1 MNTTNIK
8 FKGKLAGYFTSPLKL
23 GIILIIAN
31 ILIYVMH
38 WPSGLVLSL
47 FLIVFFVVAGYLYL
61 GSRATILNEMVNFA
75 TEYGSLQNSFL
86 KNLQLPYAMLDEK
99 GNFIWM
105 NEAFEKLVGRE
116 KTYHGGIT
124 TLFPEIKPTDLPT
137 EEKAEVG
144 IPLEIEGL
152 YYKAKLT
159 RVLMDSLSDK
169 NEIIDTGGKE
179 ALTALYLFD
188 ETAEQLALQE
198 VEDSSLVIG
207 LIYIDNYDEVM
218 ESTPDENRSLFGGVL
233 DRMVNR
239 YVSSVDGICSKTEKD
254 KYLVILRK
262 KSLQQLEEN
271 RFSLLSDMKA
281 SNYGNEIP
289 ATVSIG
295 VGLGGLT
302 YSQSHEFAK
311 NAINLALARGGDQ
324 AVVKTSD
331 ETTYY
336 GGKTQSI
343 EKNTR
348 VRARVK
354 AEALKEILSSKDVVY
369 IMGHRIADIDSFGAC
384 VGVYR
389 IAQTLHKKAHIVLN
403 EVNSSLQPIVDL
415 FRNNPDYEEDML
427 ITSSEALEKVGD
439 GSAVVVVDVN
449 KPSITE
455 CPELLHKCSAIV
467 VLDHHRE
474 GTEKIENATLSYIE
488 GYASSTCEMVAE
500 VLQYTGENVKIRS
513 EEADAMYGGIVVDTN
528 NFMSKT
534 GVRTFEAAA
543 FLRRNGADVTRVR
556 KLFREDANEY
566 KAKADTV
573 SQAEIFQGI
582 FAISV
587 CPTDGIT
594 SPTVIGAQ
602 AANELLDIKGVRG
615 SFVLTEYQDQIFI
628 SARSIDEVNVQVIM
642 ERMGGG
648 GHMNTAGCQLNEGTL
663 EEAIAALKQT
673 IVEMQQEGEIET

>member
-169 NEIIDTGGKE
+169 NEIIDTGGRE

-281 SNYGNEIP
+281 S
-289 ATVSIG
+289 
-295 VGLGGLT
+295 
-302 YSQSHEFAK
+302 
-311 NAINLALARGGDQ
+311 
-324 AVVKTSD
+324 
-331 ETTYY
+331 
-336 GGKTQSI
+336 
-343 EKNTR
+343 
-348 VRARVK
+348 
-354 AEALKEILSSKDVVY
+354 
-369 IMGHRIADIDSFGAC
+369 
-384 VGVYR
+384 
-389 IAQTLHKKAHIVLN
+389 
-403 EVNSSLQPIVDL
+403 
-415 FRNNPDYEEDML
+415 
-427 ITSSEALEKVGD
+427 
-439 GSAVVVVDVN
+439 
-449 KPSITE
+449 
-455 CPELLHKCSAIV
+455 
-467 VLDHHRE
+467 
-474 GTEKIENATLSYIE
+474 
-488 GYASSTCEMVAE
+488 
-500 VLQYTGENVKIRS
+500 
-513 EEADAMYGGIVVDTN
+513 
-528 NFMSKT
+528 
-534 GVRTFEAAA
+534 
-543 FLRRNGADVTRVR
+543 
-556 KLFREDANEY
+556 
-566 KAKADTV
+566 
-573 SQAEIFQGI
+573 
-582 FAISV
+582 
-587 CPTDGIT
+587 
-594 SPTVIGAQ
+594 
-602 AANELLDIKGVRG
+602 
-615 SFVLTEYQDQIFI
+615 
-628 SARSIDEVNVQVIM
+628 
-642 ERMGGG
+642 
-648 GHMNTAGCQLNEGTL
+648 
-663 EEAIAALKQT
+663 
-673 IVEMQQEGEIET
+673 

>member
-31 ILIYVMH
+31 ILIYFMH
-38 WPSGLVLSL
+38 WPSGLLLSL
-47 FLIVFFVVAGYLYL
+47 LLAIYFIVAGYLYF

-75 TEYGSLQNSFL
+75 TEYGTLQNSFL

-105 NEAFEKLVGRE
+105 NEAFEKLAGKQ
-116 KTYHGGIT
+116 KTFHGGIAA
-124 TLFPEIKPTDLPT
+124 LFPEIKPADLPT
-137 EEKAEVG
+137 KEKPEVG
-144 IPLEIEGL
+144 VSMEIDGH
-152 YYKAKLT
+152 YFKAKMT
-159 RVLMDSLSDK
+159 RVTMESLSEK
-169 NEIIDTGGKE
+169 NEMIDTGGDE

-188 ETAEQLALQE
+188 ETAEQLALKE
-198 VEDSSLVIG
+198 VDDSSLVIG

-218 ESTPDENRSLFGGVL
+218 DSTPDENRSLFGGVL

-239 YVSSVDGICSKTEKD
+239 YVASVDGICSKTEKD
-254 KYLVILRK
+254 KYLVVLRK
-262 KSLQQLEEN
+262 KSLHQLEEN

-295 VGLGGLT
+295 IGLGGLT

-324 AVVKTSD
+324 AVVKTSG

-336 GGKTQSI
+336 GGKTQSV

-354 AEALKEILSSKDVVY
+354 AEALKDILSSKDKVF
-369 IMGHRIADIDSFGAC
+369 IMGHRIGDIDSFGAC

-389 IAQTLHKKAHIVLN
+389 IAHTMNKKAHIVLN
-403 EVNSSLQPIVDL
+403 EVTTSLQPIVDL
-415 FRNNPDYEEDML
+415 FKDNPEYESDML
-427 ITSSEALEKVGD
+427 VTSSQALEMVGD
-439 GSAVVVVDVN
+439 GSAVVVVDAS

-455 CPELLHKCSAIV
+455 CPDLLHMCSAIV

-500 VLQYTGENVKIRS
+500 VLQYIGENVKIRS

-556 KLFREDANEY
+556 KLFREDALEY

-573 SQAEIFQGI
+573 SQAEIFKNT

-587 CPTDGIT
+587 CPHDGIT

-602 AANELLDIKGVRG
+602 AANELLNIKGVKG
-615 SFVLTEYQDQIFI
+615 SFVLTEFQNQIFI
-628 SARSIDEVNVQVIM
+628 SARSIDEVNVQGIM

-648 GHMNTAGCQLNEGTL
+648 GHMNNAGCQLHEGTI
-663 EEAIAALKQT
+663 EEAIAALKET
-673 IVEMQQEGEIET
+673 IEEMQREGEIES